1 MSKNNQAAQAG
12 RPSRA
17 RRVWGTIGKV
27 IGTMV
32 LVLFLTALVFT
43 CLFALYIKNDL
54 SDQVDFTVEGFALDQ
69 TSVIY
74 YTDPATGE
82 DVVLQKLYSGENRT
96 WVKYDKI
103 PGNLVKA
110 CVAIEDKRFFDHQG
124 VDWYTTM
131 KACVKMFLGTGTAGG
146 STITQQLVKNLTG
159 EEQVTVRRKIVEIFR
174 ALALEK
180 KYTKENIL
188 EMYLNIIYL
197 GEKCYGVQSASQVYF
212 GKNVEDLDLAESASL
227 IGITNNPSIYDP
239 YINPDKNKARQVVI
253 LDEMLKQGKI
263 SQAEHDAAVAE
274 KLVFRGADAETN
286 TSDSTDEYYS
296 YFVDQVIRDV
306 VNDLCAKTGY
316 DYDIAYKMVMT
327 GGYSIY
333 CTMNPDVQSA
343 VDKVYEDPANVPKT
357 NSSQQLQSGIAVID
371 NETGDVAALYGGVGK
386 KEGSLTFDRA
396 TQSLLSP
403 GSTIKPISVY
413 APAMELG
420 LITPASVY
428 DDTPYSFTD
437 SNYWPK
443 NSDST
448 YRGLVSIDEAV
459 GESLNTV
466 AVKLVAKMTPD
477 YCYSF
482 AKDKMGLSTLVSD
495 YVATNGEVKS
505 DVNLAPMALGGLTNG
520 VTVRAMA
527 AAYAAFADEGV
538 YREARTYTKVLD
550 AKKNTVLDNTQDS
563 RVTMKDIT
571 AWYMTDMLEDAV
583 KTGTGTAAALDNMPV
598 AGKTGTT
605 TSDFDRW
612 FAGYTPY
619 YTGVVWCGYDDP
631 EEVVLSDSET
641 NPAIVLWK
649 DVMAAVH
656 ENLPE
661 KDFTKPSNV
670 VECSVC
676 KDSGLLPTDACRN
689 DPRGSRVVTVE
700 LSIYDVPTEYC
711 TTHKETDICKASG
724 HVANQ
729 YCSQVEGNSIYQLGL
744 LDVSRAFPVPGI
756 VVQDQGYVV
765 PGAVIPNGYYEAVSP
780 DVDSINVPCYIH
792 SEADLPKPE
801 VPETTETD
809 GETGTETGTGGETGT
824 GADTGTDTG
833 TETGTGGTQTP

>member
-274 KLVFRGADAETN
+274 KLVFRGADSRDEHVRQHRRVLFLLCRPGHPRRRERPLRQDRLRLRHRLQDGHDRRLFHLLHHEPRRAERRGQGLRGPRQRPQ
-286 TSDSTDEYYS
+286 DEQLPAAP
-296 YFVDQVIRDV
+296 VRHRGHRQRDRRRRRALRRRGQEGGQPDLRPRHAEPAVPRLDDQA
-306 VNDLCAKTGY
+306 DLG
-316 DYDIAYKMVMT
+316 
-327 GGYSIY
+327 
-333 CTMNPDVQSA
+333 
-343 VDKVYEDPANVPKT
+343 
-357 NSSQQLQSGIAVID
+357 L
-371 NETGDVAALYGGVGK
+371 
-386 KEGSLTFDRA
+386 RA
-396 TQSLLSP
+396 RL
-403 GSTIKPISVY
+403 
-413 APAMELG
+413 ELG

-428 DDTPYSFTD
+428 DDTPYSSSRIPELLAQATPTRPTAA
-437 SNYWPK
+437 S
-443 NSDST
+443 SRST
-448 YRGLVSIDEAV
+448 TAV
-459 GESLNTV
+459 GLNRINTV
-466 AVKLVAKMTPD
+466 AVKVVGQDLTPE
-477 YCYSF
+477 YCYSTSRRTRW
-482 AKDKMGLSTLVSD
+482 GCPRSWSD
-495 YVATNGEVKS
+495 NEAIERRQVNYS
-505 DVNLAPMALGGLTNG
+505 DVEP
-520 VTVRAMA
+520 RADGPGRPHERRDRARDMA

-538 YREARTYTKVLD
+538 YREARTYTKV
-550 AKKNTVLDNTQDS
+550 
-563 RVTMKDIT
+563 
-571 AWYMTDMLEDAV
+571 
-583 KTGTGTAAALDNMPV
+583 
-598 AGKTGTT
+598 
-605 TSDFDRW
+605 
-612 FAGYTPY
+612 
-619 YTGVVWCGYDDP
+619 
-631 EEVVLSDSET
+631 
-641 NPAIVLWK
+641 
-649 DVMAAVH
+649 
-656 ENLPE
+656 
-661 KDFTKPSNV
+661 
-670 VECSVC
+670 
-676 KDSGLLPTDACRN
+676 
-689 DPRGSRVVTVE
+689 
-700 LSIYDVPTEYC
+700 
-711 TTHKETDICKASG
+711 
-724 HVANQ
+724 
-729 YCSQVEGNSIYQLGL
+729 
-744 LDVSRAFPVPGI
+744 
-756 VVQDQGYVV
+756 QGQRR
-765 PGAVIPNGYYEAVSP
+765 
-780 DVDSINVPCYIH
+780 
-792 SEADLPKPE
+792 
-801 VPETTETD
+801 
-809 GETGTETGTGGETGT
+809 
-824 GADTGTDTG
+824 
-833 TETGTGGTQTP
+833 QTPCWTTRRRRRPR